1 MQIPPL
7 ALCRKNPDIGIAYRL
22 GIIKQVRNVGTS
34 VIWNISLIQYGS
46 NQPIDKGVHIT
57 EVALYCRL

>member
-46 NQPIDKGVHIT
+46 NQPIDKEFI
-57 EVALYCRL
+57 